1 MVREIMITSVE
12 NYLLMRENQH
22 SPSQM
27 TRSKDSPNWLS
38 TTSNWLDVPRLENE
52 YALDGHRHEFC
63 RTDIL
68 EDEQRT

>member
-1 MVREIMITSVE
+1 MITSVE
-12 NYLLMRENQH
+12 NYLMMRENYQ

-27 TRSKDSPNWLS
+27 ARRKDSPNWLS
-38 TTSNWLDVPRLENE
+38 TTSNWLDVSRLENE

-63 RTDIL
+63 QTDIL